1 MAGKYIEKIL
11 NKTILNEDIIEQ
23 IIYDYLYP
31 KKQYLQDIID
41 TQKLYHILFI
51 DQLSYYYF
59 NYNYLLQKVYYIK
72 NFDEYSN
79 YHLDA
84 ICYTY
89 NVYEVFKKKKYKN
102 RNIDNNNNEEK
113 EEYLVKGKYKEIKY
127 KFIRNLTI

>member
-102 RNIDNNNNEEK
+102 RNIDND
-113 EEYLVKGKYKEIKY
+113 
-127 KFIRNLTI
+127 

>member
-11 NKTILNEDIIEQ
+11 NKTILNEDIIEK

-84 ICYTY
+84 IC
-89 NVYEVFKKKKYKN
+89 
-102 RNIDNNNNEEK
+102 
-113 EEYLVKGKYKEIKY
+113 
-127 KFIRNLTI
+127 